1 MEVNPYEL
9 FGLSYKIKIQD
20 LKKAYYELALI
31 CHPDKGG
38 NTQDMDIVHKAYQY
52 LKKQLLNCDTNN
64 DFEQLEKEFELFC
77 QKQEEKPPCFA
88 EIYDDMNEFVNT
100 FNQTFLENHKKNPFD
115 EGYGELMEN
124 KIPKNNYIEND
135 ENDFFKPL
143 NNDFKTDIIIY
154 KEPFVL
160 PNTYGEQYHLNEEN
174 INNFSHDTYNLH
186 MTDYKMAFNNI
197 PNLDEIITNV
207 NTNRS
212 LSDLIE
218 ERKESVKYESY
229 ENKQSLITELQNKKI
244 DYSIQIQKMIRG
256 FMTRLI
262 LKRTKRYTSFN
273 YKHIQNIIVIQK
285 TIRIF
290 LAKQFV
296 SNLIKH
302 NHKQKQKN
310 ELQFKQNNKRTN
322 YNITKTT

>member
-38 NTQDMDIVHKAYQY
+38 NSQDMDIVHKAYQY
-52 LKKQLLNCDTNN
+52 LKKQLLNCDTNHN
-64 DFEQLEKEFELFC
+64 FEQLEKDFELFC
-77 QKQEEKPPCFA
+77 QDQEEKPPCFA
-88 EIYDDMNEFVNT
+88 EIYDDLNEFVNT
-100 FNQTFLENHKKNPFD
+100 FNQTFLDNHKNNPFD
-115 EGYGELMEN
+115 KGYGELMED
-124 KIPKNNYIEND
+124 KISKNNYIEND
-135 ENDFFKPL
+135 ENDFCKPL

-154 KEPFVL
+154 EEPFVL
-160 PNTYGEQYHLNEEN
+160 PNTYGEHYHLNDEN
-174 INNFSHDTYNLH
+174 ITNFSHDTYNLH

-197 PNLDEIITNV
+197 PNLDEIITNT
-207 NTNRS
+207 NTNRN

-218 ERKESVKYESY
+218 ERKKSIHYESY

-244 DYSIQIQKMIRG
+244 YYSIQIQKMSRG
-256 FMTRLI
+256 FITRIL
-262 LKRTKRYTSFN
+262 LKRKKYYKTFN
-273 YKHIQNIIVIQK
+273 YNHIQNIIVIQK
-285 TIRIF
+285 IIRSF

-296 SNLIKH
+296 LNLIEH

-310 ELQFKQNNKRTN
+310 YLQLKQNNKRTN
-322 YNITKTT
+322 YNIVHF